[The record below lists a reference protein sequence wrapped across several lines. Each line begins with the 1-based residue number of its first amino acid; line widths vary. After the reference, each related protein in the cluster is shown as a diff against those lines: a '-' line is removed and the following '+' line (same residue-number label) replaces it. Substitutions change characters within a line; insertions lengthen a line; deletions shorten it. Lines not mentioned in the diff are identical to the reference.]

1 MGISSRIVSRKIFI
15 MSIYEQLISAKMSE
29 QEDPYNFQLFEDVS
43 QAMIH
48 MVYMAERFFTNED
61 KTKAQVNDMVDIAYL
76 KPLLSWWK
84 NNYAAVIAAVENNSS
99 TFGFEKMDPID
110 KAIFLWGWV
119 EFLIHKTPLKIIMNE
134 MIEISKRYGDEWSPK
149 LINGIGHK
157 VIQELEV

>member
-61 KTKAQVNDMVDIAYL
+61 KTKAQVNDMIDIAYL
-76 KPLLSWWK
+76 KPLLS
-84 NNYAAVIAAVENNSS
+84 
-99 TFGFEKMDPID
+99 
-110 KAIFLWGWV
+110 
-119 EFLIHKTPLKIIMNE
+119 
-134 MIEISKRYGDEWSPK
+134 
-149 LINGIGHK
+149 
-157 VIQELEV
+157 